1 MNEQKVDSE
10 KVERLYNQLQ
20 AFKLSFW
27 KLYRRSGRISNS
39 LVAASLLL
47 GACVTLAGFLG
58 YAMLAG
64 VAGVVITVLI
74 GFQNAYNFAE
84 RAEFYLLVHEE
95 AKVLRDRVQYKVS
108 TIEDFEKVVDA
119 LGQLRVHAAKNLPKG
134 KGMEAA
140 KEIYSSTQK

>member
-1 MNEQKVDSE
+1 
-10 KVERLYNQLQ
+10 
-20 AFKLSFW
+20 
-27 KLYRRSGRISNS
+27 
-39 LVAASLLL
+39 
-47 GACVTLAGFLG
+47 
-58 YAMLAG
+58 MLAG